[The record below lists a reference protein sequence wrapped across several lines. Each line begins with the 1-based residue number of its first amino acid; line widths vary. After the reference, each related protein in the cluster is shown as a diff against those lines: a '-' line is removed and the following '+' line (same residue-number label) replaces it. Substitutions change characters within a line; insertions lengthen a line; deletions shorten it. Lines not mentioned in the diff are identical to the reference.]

1 MMKRFLAILLVAI
14 MALGIVSCG
23 TINQDKKVVILW
35 KGEATTN
42 DPNSLMNSFDR
53 AMYIENIGYENKG
66 AKGDAA
72 EQLKQAKE
80 ALNGGCAVLAVE
92 LVSPLISGEIVKLA
106 KEKNIPVVFFN
117 SNVPEE
123 VLALY
128 DKCYL
133 VTSDEDKVA
142 KLQSEMIIDYIKENL
157 ETLDRDGN
165 KEITCVNYKTDSTVA
180 DLVNKELAKGVYTGG
195 ILGTGIMKEKIDASI
210 KVRDYLPADL
220 KNVELIITSSDEA
233 AAEVLAMLQ
242 AKDYNTDKLATQ
254 HVAIFTVGSDF
265 DYKNFVLSGRPA
277 LSDDMI
283 INEEKDSQQTIDA
296 KEKKIKELCG
306 EYYKKNQ
313 YLVDLS
319 TIKEVDLDDM
329 VYTTL
334 NVIGAG
340 RIAGTVTED
349 KDTISL
355 TVTAIC
361 RNLIKNK
368 TAFDGIDKELI
379 SGSVV
384 KVSYVKNP

>member
-1 MMKRFLAILLVAI
+1 MKRFLAILLVAI

-23 TINQDKKVVILW
+23 TINQDNKVVILW

-53 AMYIENIGYENKG
+53 AMYIENISYENKG

-117 SNVPEE
+117 SYVPEE
-123 VLALY
+123 VLNLY

-157 ETLDRDGN
+157 KTLDRDGN

-180 DLVNKELAKGVYTGG
+180 DIVSKELEKGVYTGG

-210 KVRDYLPADL
+210 KVRDYIPSDL

-233 AAEVLAMLQ
+233 AAEVLAMIQ

-265 DYKNFVLSGRPA
+265 DYKNFVLSGRPT
-277 LSDDMI
+277 LSKDMI
-283 INEEKDSQQTIDA
+283 IDEEKDDQKTIDA

-306 EYYKKNQ
+306 DYYKKNQ

-319 TIKEVDLDDM
+319 TIKEIDLDDM
-329 VYTTL
+329 VYTTT

-340 RIAGTVTED
+340 RIAGTVTQD

-355 TVTAIC
+355 TVAAIC

-368 TAFDGIDKELI
+368 TAFDGIDKALI
-379 SGSVV
+379 SGRAV